1 MPSQAGPSQATQ
13 ARPSQARQSQP
24 SQPRANPTQ
33 PSQHTKP
40 KPTQPKPEINIKYF
54 SSYGIQIRILTPCL
68 DQFPHTLF
76 TQLLQNKMGKSRHLQ
91 NPRSRKWE
99 KQASGAIL
107 QNKMGKSWEKTKIY
121 KIKWEKLRK
130 KQRSTK

>member
-1 MPSQAGPSQATQ
+1 
-13 ARPSQARQSQP
+13 
-24 SQPRANPTQ
+24 
-33 PSQHTKP
+33 
-40 KPTQPKPEINIKYF
+40 
-54 SSYGIQIRILTPCL
+54 
-68 DQFPHTLF
+68 
-76 TQLLQNKMGKSRHLQ
+76 MGKSRHLQ

-107 QNKMGKSWEKTKIY
+107 QNKMGKSWEKTQIY